1 MWEQGA
7 ADAGVPVQPGEAG
20 QEQQQGL
27 LQGGQAGR
35 SPTQQEAQEGQSTKI
50 SLKTF
55 EICIF
60 FQCKIIL
67 TQKFSLKRHNNVD
80 VVFR

>member
-1 MWEQGA
+1 MWEQGV

-35 SPTQQEAQEGQSTKI
+35 PPTQQEAQEGQKKSK
-50 SLKTF
+50 KTPTIGF
-55 EICIF
+55 
-60 FQCKIIL
+60 L
-67 TQKFSLKRHNNVD
+67 SR
-80 VVFR
+80 